1 MSEVQKKFSRKDG
14 VTWGLRFFS
23 IITLLLLFIGGRYL
37 TTYSFPSEP
46 IGIFYALVAYAG
58 QISLFGYVPWLLLI
72 LPLTLIVPKK
82 RFIQSVSVIVV
93 SFAIA
98 ILLLDTLLFAQNRF
112 HLGLLT
118 ISILGAKTW
127 GFGIF
132 YFVIALVFTSKIAK
146 FSERP
151 FPAKIAK
158 AARIS
163 IPVLFLFCQVA
174 THLMHAVA
182 DSRYYSPITRFTT
195 QLPLFYPS
203 TARRFMVKHGIADLD
218 AAREHRDLESMQSS
232 SRGSI
237 KYPIET
243 LTFDKSKRE
252 YNVLLILFDGMRAD
266 LLNEEVSPN
275 LFSFGKKSN
284 IYTNHFSGGN
294 STRMGVFSLFYG
306 LPSTYWQDFVGV
318 QQPSAMIEEFR
329 SSGYGMG
336 IYGSHTLDNPA
347 SLDRT
352 AFSNIKDLRMTTEGD
367 FSPLEKDGI
376 ITKEWI
382 EWLNAQ
388 NDEPFF
394 GFLFYDNPV
403 AKSIPSDKHSSITAT
418 KQEKEKQIFT
428 EAMKSAD
435 SLVGIVLADLE
446 ASGKL
451 ENTVVIITGDHGE
464 EFDENGHGFTGH
476 GTAYSSEQ
484 THVPLIIY
492 HPEHDAAIHTKR
504 TSHADIVA
512 TVMEDVLH
520 CENPSS
526 DYCSGNSVYSDSEWN
541 WLITG
546 SYYNYA
552 IVEPTQV
559 TVSYPGGYF
568 EVRDSNYTV
577 ISNKNLN
584 KTNMQEALNEMS
596 RFYK

>member
-1 MSEVQKKFSRKDG
+1 MSKEQKQFRRKDG
-14 VTWGLRFFS
+14 IYWGLRFFS

-37 TTYSFPSEP
+37 TSYTFPSEP
-46 IGIFYALVAYAG
+46 VAVLYALIAYAG
-58 QISLFGYVPWLLLI
+58 QISLFGYVPWLLI
-72 LPLTLIVPKK
+72 LFPLTLIIPKK
-82 RFIQSVSVIVV
+82 RIIQTVSVILV
-93 SFAIA
+93 SGLIA

-127 GFGIF
+127 GFAVF

-146 FSERP
+146 LAEKP
-151 FPAKIAK
+151 FPRKVAKVVRVAV
-158 AARIS
+158 
-163 IPVLFLFCQVA
+163 PLLFIFFQAA

-195 QLPLFYPS
+195 QLPLFYPA

-218 AAREHRDLESMQSS
+218 AAREHRDLESMQSN
-232 SRGSI
+232 SRGAV
-237 KYPIET
+237 KYPIEP
-243 LTFDKSKRE
+243 LSFDTAKRE
-252 YNVLLILFDGMRAD
+252 YNLLLILFDGMRAD
-266 LLNEEVSPN
+266 LLSEEITPN
-275 LFSFGKKSN
+275 LSAFSKRSSQF
-284 IYTNHFSGGN
+284 TNHFSGGN

-306 LPSTYWQDFVGV
+306 LPSTYWQDFIGI
-318 QQPSAMIEEFR
+318 QQASAMVEEFR
-329 SSGYGMG
+329 TSGYKMG

-367 FSPLEKDGI
+367 FAPYEKDGI
-376 ITKEWI
+376 ITEEWMK
-382 EWLNAQ
+382 WLGHNGS
-388 NDEPFF
+388 EPFF

-403 AKSIPSDKHSSITAT
+403 AKSVPSEKRPAVEGT
-418 KQEKEKQIFT
+418 KQAKEKALFV
-428 EAMKSAD
+428 ESMKTAD
-435 SLVGIVLADLE
+435 SLVGVVLSDLE
-446 ASGKL
+446 KSGKL

-464 EFDENGHGFTGH
+464 EFDENGLGFTGH

-484 THVPLIIY
+484 THVPLIVY
-492 HPEHDAAIHTKR
+492 HPQRKAEVVSKR

-512 TVMEDVLH
+512 TVMEEVLH
-520 CENPSS
+520 CENPAT
-526 DYCSGNSVYSDSEWN
+526 DYCSGNSVFSDSEWN

-552 IVEPTQV
+552 ILEPGQV
-559 TVSYPGGYF
+559 TVSYPGGYY
-568 EVRDSNYTV
+568 EVRDSGYSV

-584 KTNMQEALNEMS
+584 RKNMQEALNEMS